1 MKAARA
7 GPVLAIILVSYLMI
21 VLDVSIVITGLPKI
35 REELGLSTTALSWVQ
50 NAYTLSFG
58 GLLLLGARA
67 GDLYGRR
74 RMFVGGLLLFTA
86 ASVGI
91 GAAPSAAW
99 LLSMRALQGVGA
111 AVLAPSTMAL
121 LLVHF
126 DEGPARTRAVGYY
139 GAVAGIGASIGLVAG
154 GLFADWLSWRVGF
167 FINLPIGLT
176 LAWAAKRYLVETAA
190 HSGQLDLSS
199 ALCATLGMASVVY
212 GIVNSAS
219 AGWHDATTWFA
230 LVDGVVLLGLL
241 VANERRAPDPILP
254 LHLFADRQR
263 AGAYLTRLLFLGGMV
278 GFWFFTTQLLQI
290 VLGQPP
296 ATAGLAFLPTTL
308 PNFAAAM
315 SVPML
320 TRRMGNA
327 RLLVLGLFVA
337 LVGVAWLSRAGAD
350 ARYWQDVALPMIA
363 IGVGQGLCLG
373 PLTVAGIAG
382 VAPHNAGA
390 ASGVVN
396 VAHQLG
402 GSLGL
407 AILVAVFAGASASAA
422 AGADARAEFA
432 HGVSTTYLG
441 IAVMIALAL
450 VAALALIV
458 PSARAATGSPHPR

>member
-1 MKAARA
+1 MKQGRP

-35 REELGLSTTALSWVQ
+35 RAELGFSTTALSWVQ
-50 NAYTLSFG
+50 NAYTLAFG

-74 RMFVGGLLLFTA
+74 RLFVAGLLLFTA

-99 LLSMRALQGVGA
+99 LLAMRAVQGVGA
-111 AVLAPSTMAL
+111 AILAPSTMAL
-121 LLVHF
+121 LMVHF
-126 DEGPARTRAVGYY
+126 AEGPARTRAVGYY
-139 GAVAGIGASIGLVAG
+139 GAIAGIGASIGLVAG

-167 FINLPIGLT
+167 FVNLPIGLA
-176 LAWAAKRYLVETAA
+176 LAWAAKRHLAETEA
-190 HSGQLDLSS
+190 HAGQLDLSS

-219 AGWHDATTWFA
+219 AGWADATTWFA
-230 LVDGVVLLGLL
+230 LADGVVLLGLL
-241 VANERRAPDPILP
+241 VVNERRAPDPILP

-278 GFWFFTTQLLQI
+278 GFWFFTTQFLQI

-296 ATAGLAFLPTTL
+296 ARAGLAFLPTTL

-315 SVPML
+315 AVPML

-327 RLLVLGLFVA
+327 GVLVLGLLVA

-350 ARYWQDVALPMIA
+350 AGYWRDVALPMVA

-373 PLTVAGIAG
+373 PLTGAGIAG
-382 VAPHNAGA
+382 VAPRHAGA

-407 AILVAVFAGASASAA
+407 AILVAVFAAASGSGGVAA
-422 AGADARAEFA
+422 HAREDFA
-432 HGVSTTYLG
+432 HGVSTAYVG
-441 IAVMIALAL
+441 MAVMIALSL
-450 VAALALIV
+450 VVAIAMV
-458 PSARAATGSPHPR
+458 VKKGSVQNIP